1 MKQQFFTRIP
11 YLSRGNIVLK
21 EITLKDKGGLCELR
35 DNPKV
40 YRYLPVFLFEKRYE
54 DPEYVIRHLYDE
66 CLKESLIL
74 GIFTDDELAG
84 LVELYGYRNEIRK
97 ISVGYRLSERFWGK
111 GIATCVLG
119 MMVDYLYNE
128 AGIEIITASTMPE
141 NKASERVLKK
151 NGFELV
157 TRNSP
162 EDWGYKEPTLADKWI
177 R

>member
-1 MKQQFFTRIP
+1 MVKRVFDRIP
-11 YLSRGNIVLK
+11 HLSRNETVIK
-21 EITLKDKGGLCELR
+21 EVSLKDKEGLCELR

-40 YRYLPVFLFEKRYE
+40 YRYLPTFLFEKKYDE
-54 DPEYVIRHLYDE
+54 PEYVIRHLYDE
-66 CLKESLIL
+66 CIKESLIT
-74 GIFTDDELAG
+74 GIFYEGELAG
-84 LVELYGYRNEIRK
+84 LFEMYGYREEIHK
-97 ISVGYRLSERFWGK
+97 VSVGYRLSERFWGK

-141 NKASERVLKK
+141 NKASERVLEK

-162 EDWGYKEPTLADKWI
+162 EDWGYKELTPTDKWI